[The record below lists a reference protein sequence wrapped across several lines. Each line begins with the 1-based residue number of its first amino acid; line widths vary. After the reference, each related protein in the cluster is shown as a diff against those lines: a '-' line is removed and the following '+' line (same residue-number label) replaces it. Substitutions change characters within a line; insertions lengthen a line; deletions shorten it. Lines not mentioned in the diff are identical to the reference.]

1 MMASKNHDFRE
12 LVRLEQL
19 RHIESSQKEMISYAS
34 VLDMAPQDSS
44 QFSLDIFYER
54 LKTRA
59 RHLIQDNALSSR
71 LLQPEKLFQRAY
83 RVVLAIAVLLGGL
96 AAFKAADTAATL
108 NIYWLLT
115 VLLGFNFLSMLLW
128 LIGMVFNIHGL
139 STGMAAHLAG
149 WLPNRLKDKESDPL
163 TACAARGWWETCLG
177 GKVGKWRFSLI
188 THQFWLSYLLA
199 GIVMLIL
206 LMMAK
211 QYDFVWGTTL
221 LPESTLPELT
231 HFLAIPMEW
240 LGLAQP
246 DSQQI
251 MASRM
256 DATGIAVQDAVTRGA
271 WAKFLLGA
279 LIIYGVL
286 PRLLLTAFASLML
299 KWSEYRYQPDLYLPY
314 YIDLRQ
320 GLLKQNLDTRVVDAD
335 PGSRNDH
342 VAPLAKGRNQDI
354 PEKALVVG
362 VELDDRV
369 RWPTTV
375 SGQHNILDQAGFQQV
390 IEKIKNNKQ
399 PLLIGVAAHR
409 LPDRGVQSMIKELV
423 SATAG
428 PATWLLLLNSE
439 SAESVTESR
448 KLAWFRLAQSCNIS
462 AEHVITYQED

>member
-1 MMASKNHDFRE
+1 MASKHHDFRE

-19 RHIESSQKEMISYAS
+19 RHIESSRKEAISYAS
-34 VLDMAPQDSS
+34 IKDMAPQASS

-59 RHLIQDNALSSR
+59 RHLIQDNALNSR
-71 LLQPEKLFQRAY
+71 LQQPEKLFQRTY
-83 RVVLAIAVLLGGL
+83 RVVLAIALLLGGL
-96 AAFKAADTAATL
+96 AAFKAVDVAATL

-128 LIGMVFNIHGL
+128 LTGMVFNIHGL
-139 STGMAAHLAG
+139 SMGMAAQLAG
-149 WLPNRLKDKESDPL
+149 WLPARLKEKESDPL

-177 GKVGKWRFSLI
+177 GKVGKWRFSLL

-231 HFLAIPMEW
+231 HLLATPMEW

-251 MASRM
+251 MASRV
-256 DATGIAVQDAVTRGA
+256 DATGVAVQDAVTRSA
-271 WAKFLLGA
+271 WARFLLGA

-286 PRLLLTAFASLML
+286 PRLLLTVFASLML

-320 GLLKQNLDTRVVDAD
+320 SLLRQELDIRVVDAD
-335 PGSRNDH
+335 PGLADH
-342 VAPLAKGRNQDI
+342 CAVPVANGRNQDI
-354 PEKALVVG
+354 PAKALVIG
-362 VELDDRV
+362 IELDKRV
-369 RWPTTV
+369 HWPITV
-375 SGQHNILDQAGFQQV
+375 SGQYNIVDQANFQQV
-390 IEKIKNNKQ
+390 IEKIKNSKQ
-399 PLLIGVAAHR
+399 PLLIGVAAYR
-409 LPDRGVQSMIKELV
+409 LPDRGVQRMIRELV
-423 SATAG
+423 TAAAG
-428 PATWLLLLNSE
+428 PAWLLLLNNE
-439 SAESVTESR
+439 SAEPVAESR
-448 KLAWFRLAQSCNIS
+448 KLAWFRLAQACDIP
-462 AEHVITYQED
+462 AEHVITH